1 MGKVATYTDLSMSKI
16 VLPTGYARA
25 DKNRP
30 RKVVFYGRVS
40 SEHEAQLAALENQVE
55 WYDEQAKYHPNWT
68 VLRKYIDEGITGTQA
83 KKRDAFMEMIED
95 AKYGEFDLIV
105 TREVPRFARNTVDTL
120 LVTRELK
127 NYGVEVYFVFEDIWT
142 MDGEGE
148 FRLTLMASIAQDE
161 SRKTSERVK
170 AGQAISRQ
178 KGVLYGNGNI
188 LGYNRVGDTYI
199 INEEQAE
206 TVRMIYDLYLKGFGF
221 VKIAKELM
229 RLKRRNSS
237 GLVKWDCTIISR
249 VLHNATYK
257 GYKCYLK
264 SWRNNFLE
272 QKIIRNHDED
282 TYMYVKGDFEPIIS
296 EEIWDQCKALR
307 DSKTAKRVDA
317 RGNIVEKGER
327 RSENIWV
334 KKLVCKCGSHFRMDK
349 WHINKTGITYGYKCY
364 NILNNGSKQ
373 ARIEAGLDTTGYC
386 DMGTIADWKMDM
398 MVWNLLEQ
406 LHMHIDSI
414 AQKSYNYYDRGCK
427 TIQHTNT
434 DEIEQLTE
442 KLNREQRKLENLTE
456 MRAGGEITKEE
467 YQENK
472 YKVNSNI
479 LKLEQ
484 RIDELKRKARA
495 AKNGSESK
503 LSTDEFRRII
513 EEQMD
518 FSKPQIS
525 RGLIEALVNK
535 VVPNDSH
542 DFNWYMNLKPHV
554 SDNDYECI
562 GEFVIHFAE
571 AKAYREMRGEMLRS
585 NQWTDLTVR
594 IFI

>member
-1 MGKVATYTDLSMSKI
+1 MPRNAEQKVKLLVLYDILQRNTDDTHALNTDEIIAELEKRGI
-16 VLPTGYARA
+16 TVARKVLPNDIEILNEYGFEVLSYKKKFHYYYIVEHLFDTAEVVMLA
-25 DKNRP
+25 DAIKASKLTTTQKNQMLD
-30 RKVVFYGRVS
+30 KLFSTMGAY
-40 SEHEAQLAALENQVE
+40 L
-55 WYDEQAKYHPNWT
+55 
-68 VLRKYIDEGITGTQA
+68 A
-83 KKRDAFMEMIED
+83 KKDSETLISLETTKRTIVMLI
-95 AKYGEFDLIV
+95 GIV
-105 TREVPRFARNTVDTL
+105 TEYKPLNWGVTL
-120 LVTRELK
+120 
-127 NYGVEVYFVFEDIWT
+127 
-142 MDGEGE
+142 
-148 FRLTLMASIAQDE
+148 A
-161 SRKTSERVK
+161 
-170 AGQAISRQ
+170 
-178 KGVLYGNGNI
+178 
-188 LGYNRVGDTYI
+188 
-199 INEEQAE
+199 
-206 TVRMIYDLYLKGFGF
+206 
-221 VKIAKELM
+221 
-229 RLKRRNSS
+229 
-237 GLVKWDCTIISR
+237 
-249 VLHNATYK
+249 
-257 GYKCYLK
+257 K

-317 RGNIVEKGER
+317 RGNSVEKGER

-398 MVWNLLEQ
+398 MVWNLLKQ

-456 MRAGGEITKEE
+456 MRAGGEIRKEE

-542 DFNWYMNLKPHV
+542 DLNWYMNLKPHV